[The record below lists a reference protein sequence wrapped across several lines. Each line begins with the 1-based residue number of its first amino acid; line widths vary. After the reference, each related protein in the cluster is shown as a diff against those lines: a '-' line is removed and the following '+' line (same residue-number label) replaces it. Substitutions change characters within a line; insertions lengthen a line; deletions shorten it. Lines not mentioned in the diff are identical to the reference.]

1 MNPTLRKRALLSGAT
16 IIILLIASVIFLC
29 IRYKDNSEQYTAYI
43 YQDGILLETIDL
55 WTVTTDYTLNIT
67 SKTGGTN
74 QLLIQ
79 PGAISV
85 TNADCPDLV
94 CVHQGTIR
102 NNLLPITC
110 LPHGLVIELKP
121 QHTDIDTVT
130 Y

>member
-1 MNPTLRKRALLSGAT
+1 MNPTLRKRALLLGAT
-16 IIILLIASVIFLC
+16 ILILLIVSVIFLC
-29 IRYKDNSEQYTAYI
+29 IRYKDHAEQYTAYI

-55 WTVTTDYTLNIT
+55 WTITTDYTLNIT

-94 CVHQGTIR
+94 CVHQGAIR

-121 QHTDIDTVT
+121 QHSTIDTVT

>member
-1 MNPTLRKRALLSGAT
+1 MNPTLRKRALLLGA
-16 IIILLIASVIFLC
+16 IILILLITSVIFLL
-29 IRYKDNSEQYTAYI
+29 IRYKDNAEQYTAYI

-67 SKTGGTN
+67 SQTGGTN

-94 CVHQGTIR
+94 CVHQGVIR

-121 QHTDIDTVT
+121 KHSTIDTVT